1 MTDVRAC
8 LRAEAARHERVRA
21 KEMYK
26 LEEGEKDFLKELD
39 SPEPLAPHPALL
51 GWDTPLGG
59 ECPAPQCDIFVSQRQ
74 L

>member
-8 LRAEAARHERVRA
+8 LRAEAARQERVRA

-51 GWDTPLGG
+51 G
-59 ECPAPQCDIFVSQRQ
+59 
-74 L
+74 